1 MLEIRWHGRGGQGA
15 KTAAMLL
22 AQTAMK
28 AGFEIQAFPEYG
40 PERSGA
46 PITAYTRISESPIR
60 IHSGI
65 SHPGA
70 VVVLDPGLIDVVD
83 ITAGLAEE
91 DGLLLVNSSKAPEQ
105 LQEKLNQDIARLA
118 TVDAT
123 AIAREETES
132 AVPNMPMLGAFI
144 QIEKIVS
151 LEDLIEIV
159 KRPFPAKAICR
170 ALQNIKAVGV
180 MDRSDTF
187 SSRGGPLYSE
197 ITSALYENK
206 QFMPVADYIFGLGGR
221 EIDPQMIETIFN
233 QLLHIMKT
241 QRVEQPVNYIGVRE

>member
-1 MLEIRWHGRGGQGA
+1 MLEIRWHGRGGQGT

-65 SHPGA
+65 KNPGA
-70 VVVLDPGLIDVVD
+70 VVVLDAGLIDVVD
-83 ITAGLAEE
+83 VTAGLTQEE
-91 DGLLLVNSSKAPEQ
+91 GLVLVNSGKDPDQ
-105 LQEKLNQDIARLA
+105 VQENIKHDIARLV

-123 AIAREETES
+123 AIAREETGS
-132 AVPNMPMLGAFI
+132 DVPNMPMLGAFI

-151 LEDLIEIV
+151 LENLIESV
-159 KRPFPAKAICR
+159 KEKLSVKLGKKKAQANIACIKR
-170 ALQNIKAVGV
+170 AFQ
-180 MDRSDTF
+180 
-187 SSRGGPLYSE
+187 E
-197 ITSALYENK
+197 
-206 QFMPVADYIFGLGGR
+206 
-221 EIDPQMIETIFN
+221 
-233 QLLHIMKT
+233 
-241 QRVEQPVNYIGVRE
+241 VRTP

>member
-22 AQTAMK
+22 AQTAMT

-65 SHPGA
+65 KNPSV
-70 VVVLDPGLIDVVD
+70 VVVLDAGLMDVVD
-83 ITAGLAEE
+83 VTAGLAQEE
-91 DGLLLVNSSKAPEQ
+91 GLLLVNSAKDPDQ
-105 LQEKLNQDIARLA
+105 VQENIKHDIARLV

-123 AIAREETES
+123 AIAREETGS
-132 AVPNMPMLGAFI
+132 DVPNMPMLGAFI

-151 LEDLIEIV
+151 LEKLIESV
-159 KRPFPAKAICR
+159 KEKLSAKLGEKKAQANIACIKR
-170 ALQNIKAVGV
+170 AFQ
-180 MDRSDTF
+180 
-187 SSRGGPLYSE
+187 E
-197 ITSALYENK
+197 
-206 QFMPVADYIFGLGGR
+206 
-221 EIDPQMIETIFN
+221 
-233 QLLHIMKT
+233 
-241 QRVEQPVNYIGVRE
+241 VRTP